1 MALGQ
6 VCREWRQVVDVR
18 ASVKS
23 SWVNGLQTLA
33 FVCLVAGLLGGLGVV
48 QAAAAT
54 PAAPHDAPRSL
65 LEYRHRTDVA
75 IFNPRDLSLRWV
87 DAMVGIRRAD
97 LQELPHD
104 AGDTLL
110 LIWRDKD
117 GLVCNCAAHLRGD
130 EVPLSAEDVRDSA
143 SGLIVSIDETTY
155 RTFGVMAEYPLT
167 TVETISAAMANLA
180 YVANDRPLRAYLD
193 AIGFVLDY
201 AYGMANAGGVVNP
214 HNLHLFVAHQKA
226 TGDVYMAVRGTG
238 DMRDMLT
245 NFSTVMVPWLRG
257 GHVHKG
263 YETVARAATNLVRPT
278 VTALDRDRPGRSFYS
293 TGHSL
298 GAAVAGLLSLYLSD
312 VAPIRTLGMA
322 APPLGSAIFVEHE
335 AEAIARI
342 ESYFVRNDEI
352 RSLERVARSRGLEW
366 VGRQVDLGDM
376 GATAGNYH
384 LVINYMKGMLARRG
398 LPITPF
404 EQAIPICTLR
414 AIPCFADAHGL
425 LPLCALDDASCLA
438 RTWPAMREWLDKPRA
453 DAIGYNAAAR
463 RLQRSLVAGHIPEA
477 LQPFVLLELA
487 AWHGAGDAAAGL
499 RFLDVAEEQIGDVW
513 LVREI
518 RARLAIKSA
527 LGGL

>member
-1 MALGQ
+1 MLVFAFL
-6 VCREWRQVVDVR
+6 
-18 ASVKS
+18 SVMLLC
-23 SWVNGLQTLA
+23 GFGAAQTI
-33 FVCLVAGLLGGLGVV
+33 
-48 QAAAAT
+48 AAT
-54 PAAPHDAPRSL
+54 PSGAEAAPRSL
-65 LEYRHRTDVA
+65 LEYRHRTEVA

-87 DAMVGIRRAD
+87 DAMVGIRKAD
-97 LQELPHD
+97 LSALPPD

-110 LIWRDKD
+110 LIWRDRE
-117 GLVCNCAAHLRGD
+117 GLVCNCAAHLHGD

-143 SGLIVSIDETTY
+143 SGVIVSIDETTY
-155 RTFGVMAEYPLT
+155 RTFAVMAEYPLT
-167 TVETISAAMANLA
+167 AVEPISAAMANLA

-193 AIGFVLDY
+193 ANGFVLDF
-201 AYGMANAGGVVNP
+201 AYGMANAGGIVNP
-214 HNLHLFVAHQKA
+214 HNLHLFVAHQRA

-278 VTALDRDRPGRSFYS
+278 VTALDRERPGRSFYS

-312 VAPIRTLGMA
+312 VVPIRTIGMA

-342 ESYFVRNDEI
+342 ESYFVTNDEI

-384 LVINYMKGMLARRG
+384 LVINYMKGMLAIRG
-398 LPITPF
+398 LPIAPF
-404 EQAIPICTLR
+404 EQAMPICTLR
-414 AIPCFADAHGL
+414 VLPCFADAHGL
-425 LPLCALDDASCLA
+425 LPLCVFDDAACLA
-438 RTWPAMREWLDKPRA
+438 RTWPAMREWLENPRA
-453 DAIGYNAAAR
+453 NPAAYHAAAR
-463 RLQRSLVAGHIPEA
+463 GLQRSLVAGHIPEA
-477 LQPFVLLELA
+477 LHPFVLVELA

-499 RFLDVAEEQIGDVW
+499 RFLDAAEERIGDVW

-527 LGGL
+527 PGGL